1 MSKDPEETTE
11 EEGEGREE
19 VSEEE
24 ASTNSIEQRALTK
37 TISNINKIIKMK
49 MMMHLFRNQKIL
61 ERIMDTEE

>member
-49 MMMHLFRNQKIL
+49 MMMYLFRNQKIL

>member
-11 EEGEGREE
+11 EEEEGREE

-24 ASTNSIEQRALTK
+24 ASSNTIEQRALTK
-37 TISNINKIIKMK
+37 IISNINKIIKMK
-49 MMMHLFRNQKIL
+49 MMMHLFRNQKIQ

>member
-49 MMMHLFRNQKIL
+49 MMMHLFRNQKIQ

>member
-19 VSEEE
+19 VTEEE
-24 ASTNSIEQRALTK
+24 GSTNSIGQRALTK

-49 MMMHLFRNQKIL
+49 MMMHLFRNQKIQ

>member
-24 ASTNSIEQRALTK
+24 ASTNSTEPRALTR
-37 TISNINKIIKMK
+37 TISNLYKITKMK
-49 MMMHLFRNQKIL
+49 MKMHLFRNQKIL
-61 ERIMDTEE
+61 EGIMDTEE

>member
-24 ASTNSIEQRALTK
+24 ASTNSIGQRALTK

-49 MMMHLFRNQKIL
+49 MMMYLFRNQKIL

>member
-19 VSEEE
+19 VTEEE
-24 ASTNSIEQRALTK
+24 GSTNSIGQRALTK

>member
-37 TISNINKIIKMK
+37 IISNINKIIKMK
-49 MMMHLFRNQKIL
+49 MMMYLFRNQKIL

>member
-19 VSEEE
+19 VTEEE
-24 ASTNSIEQRALTK
+24 GSTNSIGQRALTK

-49 MMMHLFRNQKIL
+49 MMMYLFRNQKIL